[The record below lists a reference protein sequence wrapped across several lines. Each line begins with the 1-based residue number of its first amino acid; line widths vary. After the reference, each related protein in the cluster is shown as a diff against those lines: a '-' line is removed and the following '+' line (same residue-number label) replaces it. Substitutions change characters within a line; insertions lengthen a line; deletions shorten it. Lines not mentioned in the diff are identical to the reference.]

1 MSTTAEA
8 DIKANLVRPLRVLE
22 SLIWEHVEAGDRAAE
37 EAAEPHYRKAGPLLA
52 EAKEAHFQGDTAR
65 FYGWAQ
71 KKFHKSRD
79 TIRTWTEWGSLERP
93 KSFKHITDFV
103 RTPKAEGGL
112 GHKSKAIPIVRRE
125 WATPAAEIAER
136 ARREAFRL
144 IQEESLSRA
153 QEREAQRKLANRLVD
168 IGYKVL
174 AKELHPDRMHGDKE
188 AMQRLVIVR
197 DKLKHS
203 I

>member
-1 MSTTAEA
+1 MSATAE
-8 DIKANLVRPLRVLE
+8 ANLVRPLRVLE
-22 SLIWEHVEAGDRAAE
+22 GLIREYIDAGDRAAK

-65 FYGWAQ
+65 FYDWAQ
-71 KKFHKSRD
+71 KKFVKSRE
-79 TIRTWTEWGSLERP
+79 TISTWTAWGSLDRP
-93 KSFKHITDFV
+93 KAFKHITDFV

-112 GHKSKAIPIVRRE
+112 GHKSKTIPIVRRE

-144 IQEESLSRA
+144 AQEESLSRA
-153 QEREAQRKLANRLVD
+153 EEREAERKLASRLID

-174 AKELHPDRMHGDKE
+174 AKELHPDKLHGDKE
-188 AMQRLVIVR
+188 AMQRLVRVR
-197 DKLKHS
+197 DKLKHC

>member
-1 MSTTAEA
+1 MTATAE
-8 DIKANLVRPLRVLE
+8 ANLVRPLRVLE
-22 SLIWEHVEAGDRAAE
+22 SLIREHIDAGDHAAK
-37 EAAEPHYRKAGPLLA
+37 EAAEPYYRKAGPLLA
-52 EAKEAHFQGDTAR
+52 EAKESHFQGDTAG
-65 FYGWAQ
+65 FYDWAQ
-71 KKFHKSRD
+71 KKFYQKSRD
-79 TIRTWTEWGSLERP
+79 TIRTWTEWGSLDRP

-112 GHKSKAIPIVRRE
+112 GHKSKTIPIVRRE

-136 ARREAFRL
+136 ARKEAFRL
-144 IQEESLSRA
+144 VQEESLTRA
-153 QEREAQRKLANRLVD
+153 QEREAERKLANRLVD

-188 AMQRLVIVR
+188 AMQRLVRVR